1 MNLYPNIPGQ
11 LTQFKDGGLTFRR
24 TPNEPRTESILLLGT
39 AVDGPV
45 LEPVA
50 VDDQSI
56 ELLFGRAMNH
66 NGSSNGSTL
75 VSGYYRARAA
85 GCEDVRLMRIS
96 GVPAAMTLPCE
107 NINEATTMYRTQI
120 LGTANGNV
128 LTTYQ
133 LSQTSNVITAS
144 LQVFANSVPVRTG
157 RATVTTAGLVT
168 LQANA
173 CDSGAYVTIQYN
185 YTSGAQTISA
195 TENGTGVGDAFV
207 PWVAPG
213 ANQVFNLTLDTDEV
227 VNSTGAKIY
236 FNGVQASSS
245 TFTINSI
252 LKTATLLPGHAPLDG
267 LVELAF
273 IYIKTVNVTPTLK
286 LESFFGGNIYNDTQ
300 IKVSPVAG
308 AAQAREITIIKPQ
321 GKTQLGE
328 AARTYSTIDFPT
340 LGLLARAITEDPR
353 NTVVQATTNFE
364 NVPSSI
370 LNPTHSGDA
379 QTPIVFKTMFGGSDM
394 VHLTKDQIYA
404 ILGGERDHS
413 SNIVKPG
420 AYHTLENYSVDIIVP
435 LGVFADDALPGKY
448 DNFAYQLALACAA
461 ISHRG
466 DTTMGVIA
474 TSSPSTTGLVDVQ
487 NHVSTLASRNNS
499 YLMLDQIGEVI
510 YNSEGQPFDLGGFI
524 SVFAG
529 PDVVMTHHRLGT
541 FAVNDAAGYAGL
553 ISGLR
558 ISSSPLNKRFAS
570 ADALRYR
577 LSPGQVSRLLEN
589 RYVVLQ
595 VNQRN
600 EIVVA
605 DGITAARPAGDYA
618 DIVNIRTVK
627 EVVNQARLIAE
638 PYLGEPNDTAHRNS
652 MMSAVAKRFDKMQ
665 EAGDIEAY
673 DVQIVSTHDDLL
685 LGQTKLEITIVPKN
699 TTRGITIIAGLR
711 RGL

>member
-24 TPNEPRTESILLLGT
+24 SPNEPRTESVLLLGT
-39 AVDGPV
+39 AIDGPV

-50 VDDQSI
+50 VDDQSV

-66 NGSSNGSTL
+66 NGSPNGSTL

-85 GCEDVRLMRIS
+85 GCEDVRLLRIS
-96 GVPAAMTLPCE
+96 GAPATMTLPCE
-107 NINEATTMYRTQI
+107 NINEATTMYKTQV

-128 LTTYQ
+128 LTTFQ
-133 LSQTSNVITAS
+133 LSQTTNVITAS
-144 LQVFANSVPVRTG
+144 LQVFANSVPVRIG
-157 RATVTTAGLVT
+157 RASVTTAGLVT
-168 LQANA
+168 LQSNA
-173 CDSGAYVTIQYN
+173 CDSGAYITIQYS
-185 YTSGAQTISA
+185 YTSGGSTVSA
-195 TENGTGVGDAFV
+195 TENGTGVGETFV
-207 PWVAPG
+207 PWIAPG
-213 ANQVFNLTLDTDEV
+213 ANQVFNLTLETNEV
-227 VNSTGAKIY
+227 VNATGAKIY
-236 FNGVQASSS
+236 FNGVQASNA
-245 TFTINSI
+245 TFNINSL
-252 LKTATLLPGHAPLDG
+252 LKTATLLPGHAPLDA

-273 IYIKTVNVTPTLK
+273 VYIRTVNVTPTLK
-286 LESFFGGNIYNDTQ
+286 LESFFGGHVYNDVE
-300 IKVSPVAG
+300 IKVSPIPG
-308 AAQAREITIIKPQ
+308 AAQAREITIVKPQ
-321 GKTQLGE
+321 SKAQLGE
-328 AARTYSTIDFPT
+328 AARSYSTIDHPT
-340 LGLLARAITEDPR
+340 LGMLAKAISEDPR
-353 NTVVQATTNFE
+353 NNVVAASTDFE

-370 LNPTHSGDA
+370 LVPTHSGDS

-394 VHLTKDQIYA
+394 IHLTKDQIYA
-404 ILGGERDHS
+404 ILGGERDH
-413 SNIVKPG
+413 NGNVVKSG
-420 AYHTLENYSVDIIVP
+420 VYHTLENYSVDIIVP
-435 LGVFADDALPGKY
+435 LGVFVDDALPGKY
-448 DNFAYQLALACAA
+448 DNFGYQLALACAA

-474 TSSPSTTGLVDVQ
+474 TSSPTTTGLVDIET
-487 NHVSTLASRNNS
+487 HVTKLAVHNNS

-510 YNSEGQPFDLGGFI
+510 YNNEGQPFDLGGFI
-524 SVFAG
+524 SVVAG

-558 ISSSPLNKRFAS
+558 ISSSSLNKRFVS

-605 DGITAARPAGDYA
+605 DGITAARPGGDYS

-673 DVQIVSTHDDLL
+673 DVQIVSTPDDLL
-685 LGQTKLEITIVPKN
+685 LGQTRLEITIVPKN